1 MTQLLKLKLFLILV
15 LVSSIFL
22 SCNSSHDETEQKSNG
37 INSSSSYPYIDAD
50 TLPEL
55 TTEQQSAFDALNSIQ
70 VQGQHLYSTFPGIH
84 HDCFPPDTSFVIS
97 QAELLIAMK
106 TLLERHYTNIEA
118 EERTTLANESILAQ
132 KEYLVLQCYGN
143 SNRIMND
150 EYKNIPNSGSWIL
163 PVILGRR
170 DLIIEW

>member
-70 VQGQHLYSTFPGIH
+70 VQGNICIQLFRVFITTVFLPTPVLLYH
-84 HDCFPPDTSFVIS
+84 KRNC
-97 QAELLIAMK
+97 
-106 TLLERHYTNIEA
+106 
-118 EERTTLANESILAQ
+118 
-132 KEYLVLQCYGN
+132 
-143 SNRIMND
+143 
-150 EYKNIPNSGSWIL
+150 
-163 PVILGRR
+163 
-170 DLIIEW
+170 